1 MWRGLLEPFLR
12 SLARV
17 AGEGKRRG
25 GCCLFC
31 NRRDARVRVRLA
43 LLACESM
50 VTRRSQRWTLVASVA
65 SVLQVLDEPV
75 ARSRAGGPE
84 ILYVGI
90 EMPAA
95 QDHEAL
101 GFERPI
107 ERREC
112 LVGDGKMIAGRD
124 NHQKG
129 RGAYARDVVAR
140 LVFGEH
146 FDRAQ
151 GDLVAPRGSAGLAG
165 LDEPLP

>member
-1 MWRGLLEPFLR
+1 ME
-12 SLARV
+12 
-17 AGEGKRRG
+17 
-25 GCCLFC
+25 
-31 NRRDARVRVRLA
+31 
-43 LLACESM
+43 
-50 VTRRSQRWTLVASVA
+50 TRRSQYSAASDA
-65 SVLQVLDEPV
+65 SVLQMLDEPV
-75 ARSRAGGPE
+75 ARDRADGPE
-84 ILYVGI
+84 IFYVSI
-90 EMPAA
+90 EMAAA
-95 QDHEAL
+95 QDREAL

-112 LVGDGKMIAGRD
+112 FLGYRKMIAGRD
-124 NHQKG
+124 DHQKG